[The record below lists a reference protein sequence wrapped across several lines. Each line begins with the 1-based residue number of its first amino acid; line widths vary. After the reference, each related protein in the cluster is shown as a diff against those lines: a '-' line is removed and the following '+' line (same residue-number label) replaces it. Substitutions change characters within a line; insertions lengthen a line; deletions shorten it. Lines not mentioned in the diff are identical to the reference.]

1 MEILSA
7 VVLSKYK
14 QSKCT
19 KLTAWYLQYLH
30 PYQHFNNIVCYK
42 MINKMGFYN

>member
-19 KLTAWYLQYLH
+19 KLTAWFLQHLLYIH
-30 PYQHFNNIVCYK
+30 INTSTFNNIVCYK
-42 MINKMGFYN
+42 MN